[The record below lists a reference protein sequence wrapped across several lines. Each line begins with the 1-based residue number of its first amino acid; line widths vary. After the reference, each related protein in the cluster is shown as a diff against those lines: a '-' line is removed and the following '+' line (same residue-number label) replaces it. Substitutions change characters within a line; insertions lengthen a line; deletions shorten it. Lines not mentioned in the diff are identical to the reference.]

1 MRNKILPLTL
11 LMSAVLVTGCAANG
25 GHQYRADVYN
35 PSAVNRAQE
44 VRTVEIIAI
53 QPAQVVVDNSDNRR
67 DSQAVGAI
75 LGAIAGAAIGNHGN
89 HSTSSVGQGTYYEAG
104 AVGGIA
110 GSALSDRQE
119 YVNGVQLVYRLPDGR
134 MMQSTQVGEMCEF
147 RTGTAI
153 MASGR
158 SGETRIQPNN
168 PYGCNR

>member
-1 MRNKILPLTL
+1 M
-11 LMSAVLVTGCAANG
+11 
-25 GHQYRADVYN
+25 
-35 PSAVNRAQE
+35 
-44 VRTVEIIAI
+44 
-53 QPAQVVVDNSDNRR
+53 VDNSDNRR

-89 HSTSSVGQGTYYEAG
+89 HSTSSRVLGGLAGG

>member
-67 DSQAVGAI
+67 DSQAFWAI

-89 HSTSSVGQGTYYEAG
+89 HSTSSRVLGGLAGG

>member
-11 LMSAVLVTGCAANG
+11 ALSAVLATGCVANG
-25 GHQYRADVYN
+25 GNQYRADVYN

-67 DSQAVGAI
+67 DSQA
-75 LGAIAGAAIGNHGN
+75 LAG
-89 HSTSSVGQGTYYEAG
+89 G

-110 GSALSDRQE
+110 GSALADRQE

-153 MASGR
+153 MASGSR
-158 SGETRIQPNN
+158 GETRIQPNN